1 MKRLKFRSA
10 PRALFMAGAT
20 LTVLASAAQA
30 ATIKPYFEF
39 KKPPMLTIAGDL
51 SLDSFGASA
60 PVFYTSG
67 PVSLGFE
74 GISQYDAASFG
85 RNFIPPD
92 TNGAVG
98 RSQYMEVTNGAYAVF
113 NKTTGVRTS
122 LVSDV
127 AFWAAAGQTGAN
139 GDSRVMY
146 NAASSRWMA
155 MSFGGNVKDLQIAI
169 SDTDNALG
177 GWKSVK
183 FEGYA
188 GLGFGATAD
197 YPTLALDKNA
207 VYIGTNNFAPAT
219 SGGANSFRGTTLNVI
234 PLNSLFNGVAPTTAN
249 FKQFVTPYTN
259 TGSGTDEDRGFAL
272 QGVNSST
279 SGSTGTVIAA
289 SLFNSDN
296 VAYKVNGLTAS
307 SAAGATTGAAVFSGM
322 AAFTSPSPARQPAVA
337 VPGNA
342 RVVDTLDERISS
354 SVYEANGRIYTVQT
368 VDSTADGLDEARVRY
383 TVYNATTFAIVAQGD
398 IGTAGY
404 DSYMGSIAVNSQGQ
418 VVIGYNRSG
427 FDVATGKISVMART
441 FNTALD
447 GSLVATS
454 GELLLKESLIDDYHN
469 GSIAGGVAAGRQ
481 RWGDYS
487 QVSLDPD
494 DIHKFWVIG
503 EFAREYNNPAG
514 GHPDGT
520 GGSRWGTYISA
531 VTAVPEPATWAMML
545 AGFGVVGALA
555 SRRRRSEAAG
565 QNA

>member
-1 MKRLKFRSA
+1 MKRLNFRSA

-20 LTVLASAAQA
+20 LTLLASAAQA
-30 ATIKPYFEF
+30 AVDIKPYFEF
-39 KKPPMLTIAGDL
+39 KKPKMITIDGDL

-74 GISQYDAASFG
+74 GISQYDGASFG

-98 RSQYMEVTNGAYAVF
+98 RTQYMEVSNGAYAVF
-113 NKTTGVRTS
+113 NKTTGARTA

-146 NAASSRWMA
+146 NASASRWMA
-155 MSFGGNVKDLQIAI
+155 MSFGGNAKDLQIAI

-177 GWKSVK
+177 TWKSVK

-188 GLGFGATAD
+188 GFGFGSTAD

-219 SGGANSFRGTTLNVI
+219 SGGSNSFRGTTLNVI
-234 PLNSLFNGVAPTTAN
+234 PLNSLFNGVAPTVAN
-249 FKQFVTPYTN
+249 FKQFVTPYT
-259 TGSGTDEDRGFAL
+259 GGVGDQDRGFAI

-279 SGSTGTVIAA
+279 AGSSGTVIAA
-289 SLFNSDN
+289 SLSNYDN

-307 SAAGATTGAAVFSGM
+307 SAVGSTTGPAVYTGM
-322 AAFTSPSPARQPAVA
+322 ADFTSPNPARQPAVA

-342 RVVDTLDERISS
+342 RVVDTGDERISS

-383 TVYNATTFAIVAQGD
+383 TVYNATTFAILAQGD

-427 FDVATGKISVMART
+427 FDVATGKVSVMART

-447 GSLVATS
+447 GSLVSTS

-469 GSIAGGVAAGRQ
+469 GSLAGGVATGRQ

-487 QVSLDPD
+487 QVSIDPED
-494 DIHKFWVIG
+494 NHKFWVIG
-503 EFAREYNNPAG
+503 EFAREYNNDAG
-514 GHPDGT
+514 GHIGGS
-520 GGSRWGTYISA
+520 GGSRWGTYIAAIS
-531 VTAVPEPATWAMML
+531 AVPEPATWAMML
-545 AGFGVVGALA
+545 AGFGVVGALG
-555 SRRRRSEAAG
+555 SRRRRSNVAS

>member
-1 MKRLKFRSA
+1 MKRLNSRSA
-10 PRALFMAGAT
+10 PAALFLAGASLT
-20 LTVLASAAQA
+20 LLASAAQA
-30 ATIKPYFEF
+30 ATGIKPYFEF
-39 KKPPMLTIAGDL
+39 QEPKMIAIPGDL
-51 SLDSFGASA
+51 SLDTFGASA
-60 PVFYTSG
+60 PAFYSTG

-74 GISQYDAASFG
+74 GISQYDGASFS

-98 RSQYMEVTNGAYAVF
+98 RTQYVEVSNGGYAVF
-113 NKTTGVRTS
+113 NKTNGTRTS

-127 AFWAAAGQTGAN
+127 AFWAAAGQTGTN

-146 NAASSRWMA
+146 NAAASRWMA
-155 MSFGGNVKDLQIAI
+155 MSFGGNAKDLQIAI

-177 GWKSVK
+177 GWKSTK

-188 GLGFGATAD
+188 GFGFGATAD

-207 VYIGTNNFAPAT
+207 VYIGTNNFAPT
-219 SGGANSFRGTTLNVI
+219 VSGGSNSFQGTTLNVI
-234 PLNSLFNGVAPTTAN
+234 PLNSLFSGTAPSVAN
-249 FKQFVTPYTN
+249 LQQFVTPYVN
-259 TGSGTDEDRGFAL
+259 GASGNQDRGYAI

-279 SGSTGTVIAA
+279 AGTSGTVIAV
-289 SLFNSDN
+289 SLSTYDN
-296 VAYKVNGLTAS
+296 VAFKVNGLTAN
-307 SAAGATTGAAVFSGM
+307 SATGATTGAVVYTGM
-322 AAFTSPSPARQPAVA
+322 ADFVTAGAARQPTVN
-337 VPGNA
+337 PGNA
-342 RVVDTLDERISS
+342 RIVDTGDERIAS

-368 VDSTADGLDEARVRY
+368 VDSTADGKDEARVRY
-383 TVYNATTFAIVAQGD
+383 TVINATTFAILAQGD
-398 IGTAGY
+398 IGSAGY

-427 FDVATGKISVMART
+427 FDAVTGKISVMART

-469 GSIAGGVAAGRQ
+469 GTLAGGVATGRQ

-487 QVSLDPD
+487 QVSIDPENNQ
-494 DIHKFWVIG
+494 KFWVIG
-503 EFAREYNNPAG
+503 EFAREYNNAAG
-514 GHPDGT
+514 GHNGGT

-545 AGFGVVGALA
+545 AGFGVVGALG
-555 SRRRRSEAAG
+555 SRRRRSGAAS

>member
-1 MKRLKFRSA
+1 
-10 PRALFMAGAT
+10 MAGAT
-20 LTVLASAAQA
+20 LTLLASAAQA
-30 ATIKPYFEF
+30 AMDIKPYFEF
-39 KKPPMLTIAGDL
+39 MEPKMITIPGDL
-51 SLDSFGASA
+51 SRDSFGASA

-74 GISQYDAASFG
+74 GVSQYDGAFFS

-98 RSQYMEVTNGAYAVF
+98 RAQYMEVTNGAYAVF
-113 NKTTGVRTS
+113 DKSTGTRTS
-122 LVSDV
+122 LLSDL
-127 AFWAAAGQTGAN
+127 AFWAAAGQTGAQ

-146 NAASSRWMA
+146 NAGASRWMA
-155 MSFGGNVKDLQIAI
+155 MSFGANAKDLQIAI
-169 SDTDNALG
+169 SDSDNALG
-177 GWKSVK
+177 GWKSTK

-188 GLGFGATAD
+188 GFGFGATAD

-207 VYIGTNNFAPAT
+207 VYIGTNNFALT
-219 SGGANSFRGTTLNVI
+219 LSGGSNSFRGTTLNVI
-234 PLNSLFNGVAPTTAN
+234 PLNSLFSAAAPNVAN
-249 FKQFVTPYTN
+249 MKQFETPFV
-259 TGSGTDEDRGFAL
+259 SGGNANLDRGFAI

-279 SGSTGTVIAA
+279 VGSSGTAIAA
-289 SLFNSDN
+289 SLFAFDN

-307 SAAGATTGAAVFSGM
+307 SAAGATTGAAAYTGM
-322 AAFTSPSPARQPAVA
+322 AGFTSPNPARQPAVA

-368 VDSTADGLDEARVRY
+368 VDSTADGKDEARVRY
-383 TVYNATTFAIVAQGD
+383 TVYDATTFAIVAQGD

-469 GSIAGGVAAGRQ
+469 GTIAGGVATGRQ

-487 QVSLDPD
+487 QVSIDPED
-494 DIHKFWVIG
+494 NQKFWVIG
-503 EFAREYNNPAG
+503 EFAREYNNAES
-514 GHPDGT
+514 GHPGGT
-520 GGSRWGTYISA
+520 GESRWGSYISA
-531 VTAVPEPATWAMML
+531 ITAVPEPATWAMLL
-545 AGFGVVGALA
+545 AGFGVVGALG
-555 SRRRRSEAAG
+555 SRRRTDAAG